1 MPQYAQAGGLIQQL
15 PQQFG
20 GGVDAAGASTVG
32 LLPAMNVTGGGQV
45 AVRLLL
51 TQMQAGAV
59 TGQGGTNLRQIR
71 QISGA
76 FVKLHDPH
84 ANGDRELEIVGTHEQ
99 TQAAQNL
106 VNTFLLVAALPTQV
120 RVVMSPDGNVLQGQT
135 TVGTGLAA
143 GAVAGAT
150 QYIVKQE

>member
-1 MPQYAQAGGLIQQL
+1 MVTPS
-15 PQQFG
+15 
-20 GGVDAAGASTVG
+20 ASCQHFVSYSMFQTVMTSCRSSFISIT
-32 LLPAMNVTGGGQV
+32 PVV
-45 AVRLLL
+45 HSWIVY
-51 TQMQAGAV
+51 V
-59 TGQGGTNLRQIR
+59 